1 MIMIFDALGVSLGIF
16 FHFFKFLIFWVVSEV
31 KGQKMA
37 QNDKKS
43 VCHASYLRSHTSD
56 DCHLWYIYV

>member
-1 MIMIFDALGVSLGIF
+1 MIMIFDALGDISRHF

-43 VCHASYLRSHTSD
+43 VCHALYLRSHTSD
-56 DCHLWYIYV
+56 DCHL